1 MPSSPAGRGA
11 GGEGVNA
18 ALEQARRFLEAGA
31 DILDVGG
38 ESTRPGSQTVSAAEE
53 LERILPVVRALKQEF
68 PEAVI
73 SVDTY
78 KSEVAQVALRHEGVD
93 WLHIP
98 MNEVPA
104 RLEELEA
111 GRAIVCYCHHG
122 VRSLQV
128 VAFLSARG
136 FDSV

>member
-1 MPSSPAGRGA
+1 MAWQFPPTEFPTWLAEVAPEGRP
-11 GGEGVNA
+11 
-18 ALEQARRFLEAGA
+18 LL
-31 DILDVGG
+31 LDVREGW
-38 ESTRPGSQTVSAAEE
+38 
-53 LERILPVVRALKQEF
+53 
-68 PEAVI
+68 
-73 SVDTY
+73 
-78 KSEVAQVALRHEGVD
+78 EVAQVALRHEGVD

-136 FDSV
+136 FDSVYNLAGGIDAWSVQVDPSLPRY